1 MALLCT
7 QTQPTGA
14 KTEQHNRRSQGQHPI
29 KRTKEAQ
36 IKKGHKVRHP
46 KGKGHKT
53 HKTTTET
60 TKKLARALK
69 STETRNN
76 GAEADQF
83 FAEF

>member
-1 MALLCT
+1 M
-7 QTQPTGA
+7 
-14 KTEQHNRRSQGQHPI
+14 
-29 KRTKEAQ
+29 
-36 IKKGHKVRHP
+36 RHP

>member
-1 MALLCT
+1 M
-7 QTQPTGA
+7 
-14 KTEQHNRRSQGQHPI
+14 
-29 KRTKEAQ
+29 
-36 IKKGHKVRHP
+36 RHP

-60 TKKLARALK
+60 IKKLARALK
-69 STETRNN
+69 STETKSN

>member
-14 KTEQHNRRSQGQHPI
+14 KTEQHNRRSQGQLQI

-36 IKKGHKVRHP
+36 AKKGHKVRHP
-46 KGKGHKT
+46 KEKGLKT

-60 TKKLARALK
+60 IKKLARALK